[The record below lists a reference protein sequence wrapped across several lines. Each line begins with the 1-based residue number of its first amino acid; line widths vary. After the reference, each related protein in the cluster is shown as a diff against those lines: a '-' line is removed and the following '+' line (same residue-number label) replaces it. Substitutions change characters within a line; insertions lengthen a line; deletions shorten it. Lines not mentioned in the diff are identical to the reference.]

1 MGGKR
6 RARNR
11 SGLVTPSARRT
22 IDIDGQVVS
31 PGERRVIRV
40 PVLTDLDGS
49 EITLHIHVVVG
60 ASPGP
65 VFVMH
70 AALHGSEWLSAEI
83 IGQVLVS
90 LDPAEM
96 SGAVLALPVGN
107 PLTLASRTRN
117 MRDESDSADLNRAFG
132 NEQAWITDQ
141 LARAIATH
149 LLKHADAMLDFHC
162 GLWGAAMGSVTCGR
176 DFTKPGL
183 VEQAFLMARAFGLT
197 HFRRSEFVTR
207 FPGPKSAV
215 AYAGE
220 VLGIPGIASEVGG
233 AGFDPELEAVWMQT
247 NVRGVRNVLQHLG
260 ILPGRPPIPDR
271 VFIFERVVRVNPTVA
286 GMLEPVFAPEDLMT
300 REVGAGELLGRVRSP
315 YTFEVVEELRSPCR
329 GLVDMVARHYP
340 VRPGDWAYL
349 VVDLDHPGSR
359 WLGPGEMP

>member
-1 MGGKR
+1 MTPAAGGR
-6 RARNR
+6 VVN
-11 SGLVTPSARRT
+11 VN
-22 IDIDGQVVS
+22 GQTVS

-40 PVLTDLDGS
+40 PVFTDLDGS
-49 EITLHIHVVVG
+49 EIALHIHAVVG

-65 VFVMH
+65 VFALH

-83 IGQVLVS
+83 VGQVLAS
-90 LDPAEM
+90 LDPSEM
-96 SGAVLALPVGN
+96 SGTVLALPVGS
-107 PLTLASRTRN
+107 PPTLASRTRN

-149 LLKHADAMLDFHC
+149 LLKHADAMMDFHC

-183 VEQAFLMARAFGLT
+183 AEQAFHMARAFGLT
-197 HFRRSEFVTR
+197 HFRRSDFVTR

-220 VLGIPGIASEVGG
+220 VLGIPGIISEVGG
-233 AGFDPELEAVWMQT
+233 AGFDPELEDAWMRT

-260 ILPGRPPIPDR
+260 ILPGRPQTPDKIL
-271 VFIFERVVRVNPTVA
+271 IFERVVRVNPTVA
-286 GMLEPVFAPEDLMT
+286 GMLEPVFRPEDIMK
-300 REVGAGELLGRVRSP
+300 REVQAGEVLGRVWSP
-315 YTFEVVEELRSPCR
+315 YTFDVVEELRSPCR

-349 VVDLDHPGSR
+349 VVDLDHAGSR
-359 WLGPGEMP
+359 WLGPRETP